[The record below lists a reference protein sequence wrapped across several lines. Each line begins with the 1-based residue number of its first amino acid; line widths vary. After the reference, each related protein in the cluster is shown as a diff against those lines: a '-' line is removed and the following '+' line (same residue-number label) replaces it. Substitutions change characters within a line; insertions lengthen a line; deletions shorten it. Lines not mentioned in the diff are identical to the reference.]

1 MIGSFRN
8 FSKSKFAG
16 VLVFIMIIPFVF
28 WGMGGM
34 FSSGNTNNIAKIN
47 NTNISTEDF
56 LNHVN
61 TLEISPDYIRNN
73 LDKNVIEEL
82 LSTLITSEILNL
94 EVESFNIALSENSL
108 SNKIRN
114 NKNFLDEDGTFQR
127 IKYEKFLLENNISA
141 PVYETRLKDSE
152 TQKNLFDYIGS
163 GTVTPKFLAKKF
175 YQEQNRKIEVEYI
188 NLNSFYVQKNQITQS
203 EIDQFLNE
211 NEDTLKVDYID
222 FEYAK
227 INPKNLVGV
236 DEYNQAFFDSIDQ
249 IEIDI
254 SNEIDFNDITK
265 KFNIKSSSITNF
277 KYSEDKNEI
286 EKKIF
291 DLRKNTFDI
300 IETANEYVLYKI
312 NKIEQRSPDT
322 KDAQTRNEILEL
334 IFQQKRFDY
343 NKDLL
348 SKIRNKNFSDADF
361 LKMHKENF
369 ETITLNSIKD
379 AEKFDT
385 NSIKL
390 LYSLPEKSF
399 ALIYENNNIYLAKI
413 KKFINVQFDNDNYKN
428 IANEQ
433 KTNTKQRL
441 LKSYDELLNDKY
453 KVTLNKK
460 TIQRVKNYFQW

>member
-94 EVESFNIALSENSL
+94 EVENFNIALSENSL
-108 SNKIRN
+108 SNKIKN

-175 YQEQNRKIEVEYI
+175 YQEQN
-188 NLNSFYVQKNQITQS
+188 QITQS

-222 FEYAK
+222 FSYAK

-254 SNEIDFNDITK
+254 SNEIDFNDIVK
-265 KFNIKSSSITNF
+265 KFNIKSTNITNF

-300 IETANEYVLYKI
+300 IETENEYVLYKI
-312 NKIEQRSPDT
+312 NKIEQKSPDT
-322 KDAQTRNEILEL
+322 EDVQTKNEILEL

-348 SKIRNKNFSDADF
+348 SKIRNKNFSDVDF
-361 LKMHKENF
+361 SKMHKENF
-369 ETITLNSIKD
+369 DTITLNSIKD

-399 ALIYENNNIYLAKI
+399 ALIYESNNIYLAKI
-413 KKFINVQFDNDNYKN
+413 KKFINVQFDNNNYRN
-428 IANEQ
+428 ISNEQ
-433 KTNTKQRL
+433 KTIRKQ
-441 LKSYDELLNDKY
+441 S
-453 KVTLNKK
+453 
-460 TIQRVKNYFQW
+460 

>member
-94 EVESFNIALSENSL
+94 EVENFNIALSENSL
-108 SNKIRN
+108 SNKIKN
-114 NKNFLDEDGTFQR
+114 NKNFLDENGKFQR

-163 GTVTPKFLAKKF
+163 GIVTPKFLAEKF
-175 YQEQNRKIEVEYI
+175 YQEQNRKIEVEYL
-188 NLNSFYVQKNQITQS
+188 NLNSFYIQKNQITQS

-222 FEYAK
+222 FSYAK

-254 SNEIDFNDITK
+254 SNEIDFNDIVK
-265 KFNIKSSSITNF
+265 KFNIKSTNITNF

-291 DLRKNTFDI
+291 DSRKNTFDI
-300 IETANEYVLYKI
+300 IETENEYVLYKI
-312 NKIEQRSPDT
+312 NKIEQKSPDT
-322 KDAQTRNEILEL
+322 KDVQTKNEILEL

-348 SKIRNKNFSDADF
+348 SKIRNKNFSDVDF
-361 LKMHKENF
+361 SKMHKENF
-369 ETITLNSIKD
+369 DTITLNSIKD

-399 ALIYENNNIYLAKI
+399 ALIYENNDIYLAKI
-413 KKFINVQFDNDNYKN
+413 KKFINVQFDNNNYRN
-428 IANEQ
+428 ISNEQ
-433 KTNTKQRL
+433 KTIRKQRL
-441 LKSYDELLNDKY
+441 LKSYDELLNNKY

-460 TIQRVKNYFQW
+460 TIQRVKNYFQ

>member
-47 NTNISTEDF
+47 DTNISTEDF
-56 LNHVN
+56 LSHVN
-61 TLEISPDYIRNN
+61 TLEISPDYIRKN

-94 EVESFNIALSENSL
+94 EVKSFNIALSENSL
-108 SNKIRN
+108 LKKIKSNKR
-114 NKNFLDEDGTFQR
+114 FLDENGIFQR
-127 IKYEKFLLENNISA
+127 VKYEKFLLENNIAA
-141 PVYETRLKDSE
+141 PVYETRLRDSV

-163 GTVTPKFLAKKF
+163 GTITPKFLAKKF
-175 YQEQNRKIEVEYI
+175 YQEQNRKIELEFI
-188 NLNSFYVQKNQITQS
+188 NLNNFYLQKDQITQS
-203 EIDQFLNE
+203 DVDQFLRQ

-222 FEYAK
+222 FSYAK

-254 SNEIDFNDITK
+254 SNEVDFTDIVQ
-265 KFNIKSSSITNF
+265 KFNIKSTNVSNF
-277 KYSEDKNEI
+277 KFSENANEI

-291 DLRKNTFDI
+291 DLRQNSFDI
-300 IETANEYVLYKI
+300 IETENEYILYKVDQI
-312 NKIEQRSPDT
+312 DQRSPDT
-322 KDAQTRNEILEL
+322 KDVETKNEILEL

-348 SKIRNKNFSDADF
+348 SKIRNNNFSDIEF
-361 LKMHKENF
+361 SKMSKENF

-379 AEKFDT
+379 VEKFDS
-385 NSIKL
+385 NSVKL

-399 ALIYENNNIYLAKI
+399 ALVYENDNIYLAKI
-413 KKFINVQFDNDNYKN
+413 RKFINVQFNSNNYKD
-428 IANEQ
+428 IIYEQ
-433 KTNTKQRL
+433 KIETKQRL
-441 LKSYDELLNDKY
+441 LKSYDVLLNDKY

-460 TIQRVKNYFQW
+460 TIQRVKNYFQ

>member
-1 MIGSFRN
+1 MR
-8 FSKSKFAG
+8 
-16 VLVFIMIIPFVF
+16 
-28 WGMGGM
+28 
-34 FSSGNTNNIAKIN
+34 
-47 NTNISTEDF
+47 
-56 LNHVN
+56 
-61 TLEISPDYIRNN
+61 
-73 LDKNVIEEL
+73 
-82 LSTLITSEILNL
+82 
-94 EVESFNIALSENSL
+94 
-108 SNKIRN
+108 
-114 NKNFLDEDGTFQR
+114 
-127 IKYEKFLLENNISA
+127 
-141 PVYETRLKDSE
+141 
-152 TQKNLFDYIGS
+152 QK
-163 GTVTPKFLAKKF
+163 
-175 YQEQNRKIEVEYI
+175 
-188 NLNSFYVQKNQITQS
+188 
-203 EIDQFLNE
+203 
-211 NEDTLKVDYID
+211 
-222 FEYAK
+222 
-227 INPKNLVGV
+227 
-236 DEYNQAFFDSIDQ
+236 
-249 IEIDI
+249 
-254 SNEIDFNDITK
+254 
-265 KFNIKSSSITNF
+265 
-277 KYSEDKNEI
+277 
-286 EKKIF
+286 KKIF

-300 IETANEYVLYKI
+300 IETENEYVLYKI

-460 TIQRVKNYFQW
+460 TIQRVKNYFQ

>member
-61 TLEISPDYIRNN
+61 TLEISPEYIRNN

-94 EVESFNIALSENSL
+94 EVKSFNIALSENSL
-108 SNKIRN
+108 SKKIKN
-114 NKNFLDEDGTFQR
+114 NKSFLDENGIFQR
-127 IKYEKFLLENNISA
+127 IKYEKFLLENNIAA
-141 PVYETRLKDSE
+141 PIYETRLRNSE

-163 GTVTPKFLAKKF
+163 GTVTPKFLAEKF
-175 YQEQNRKIEVEYI
+175 YQEQNRKIELEFI
-188 NLNSFYVQKNQITQS
+188 NLNSFYVQKDQITQS
-203 EIDQFLNE
+203 EIDQFLRE

-222 FEYAK
+222 FSYAK

-236 DEYNQAFFDSIDQ
+236 DEFNQAFFDSIDQ
-249 IEIDI
+249 IEVDI
-254 SNEIDFNDITK
+254 SNEVDFIDIVQKFDIEST
-265 KFNIKSSSITNF
+265 NISNF
-277 KYSEDKNEI
+277 KYSETAKEI

-291 DLRKNTFDI
+291 DLRQNSFDI
-300 IETANEYVLYKI
+300 FETENEFILYKI
-312 NKIEQRSPDT
+312 NQIDQRSPDT
-322 KDAQTRNEILEL
+322 KDVETKNEILEL

-348 SKIRNKNFSDADF
+348 SKIRNNNFSDIEF
-361 LKMHKENF
+361 SKMHKENF
-369 ETITLNSIKD
+369 ETITLNSVKD

-399 ALIYENNNIYLAKI
+399 ALIYESNNIYLAKI
-413 KKFINVQFDNDNYKN
+413 KKFIDVQFDIDNYKN

-460 TIQRVKNYFQW
+460 TIQRVKNYFQ

>member
-1 MIGSFRN
+1 M
-8 FSKSKFAG
+8 
-16 VLVFIMIIPFVF
+16 
-28 WGMGGM
+28 
-34 FSSGNTNNIAKIN
+34 
-47 NTNISTEDF
+47 
-56 LNHVN
+56 
-61 TLEISPDYIRNN
+61 
-73 LDKNVIEEL
+73 
-82 LSTLITSEILNL
+82 
-94 EVESFNIALSENSL
+94 ESFNIALSENSL
-108 SNKIRN
+108 SNKIKN
-114 NKNFLDEDGTFQR
+114 NKNFLDEDGKFQR

-163 GTVTPKFLAKKF
+163 GIVTPKFLAEKF
-175 YQEQNRKIEVEYI
+175 YQEQNRKIEVEYL
-188 NLNSFYVQKNQITQS
+188 NLNSFYIQKNQITQS

-222 FEYAK
+222 FSYAK
-227 INPKNLVGV
+227 INPKSLVGV

-254 SNEIDFNDITK
+254 SNEIDFNDIVK
-265 KFNIKSSSITNF
+265 KFNIKSTNITNF

-300 IETANEYVLYKI
+300 IETENEYVLYKI
-312 NKIEQRSPDT
+312 NKIQQRSPDT
-322 KDAQTRNEILEL
+322 KDLQTREEILEL

-348 SKIRNKNFSDADF
+348 SKIRNKNFSDVDF
-361 LKMHKENF
+361 SKMHKENF
-369 ETITLNSIKD
+369 DTITLNSIKD

-399 ALIYENNNIYLAKI
+399 ALIYENNDIYLAKI
-413 KKFINVQFDNDNYKN
+413 KKFINVQFDNNNYRN
-428 IANEQ
+428 ISNEQ
-433 KTNTKQRL
+433 KTIRKQRL
-441 LKSYDELLNDKY
+441 LKSYDELLNNKY

-460 TIQRVKNYFQW
+460 TIQRVKNYFQ

>member
-460 TIQRVKNYFQW
+460 TIQRVKNYFQ

>member
-94 EVESFNIALSENSL
+94 EVKNFNIALSENSL
-108 SNKIRN
+108 SNKIKN

-188 NLNSFYVQKNQITQS
+188 NLNSFYAQKNQITQS

-254 SNEIDFNDITK
+254 SNEIDFSDITK

-300 IETANEYVLYKI
+300 IETANEYILYKI

-413 KKFINVQFDNDNYKN
+413 KGFIKVQFDNDNYKN

-460 TIQRVKNYFQW
+460 TIQRVKNYFQ

>member
-61 TLEISPDYIRNN
+61 TLEISPDYIRSN

-108 SNKIRN
+108 SNKIKN
-114 NKNFLDEDGTFQR
+114 NKNFLDEDGSFKR

-141 PVYETRLKDSE
+141 PVYETRLKNSI

-163 GTVTPKFLAKKF
+163 GTVTPKFLAEKF
-175 YQEQNRKIEVEYI
+175 YQEQNRNIELEFI

-211 NEDTLKVDYID
+211 NEDTLKVDYLD
-222 FEYAK
+222 FSYAK

-236 DEYNQAFFDSIDQ
+236 DEFNQAFFDSIDQ

-254 SNEIDFNDITK
+254 SNEVDFSDIVE
-265 KFNIKSSSITNF
+265 KFNIKSTNITNF
-277 KYSEDKNEI
+277 KYAEDKNEI

-300 IETANEYVLYKI
+300 IETENEYVLYKI
-312 NKIEQRSPDT
+312 DKIEQKSPDT
-322 KDAQTRNEILEL
+322 KDLQTKNEILEL

-348 SKIRNKNFSDADF
+348 SKIKNKDFSDIDF
-361 LKMHKENF
+361 SKMHKENF
-369 ETITLNSIKD
+369 ETITLNSVKD

-399 ALIYENNNIYLAKI
+399 ALIYESNNIYLAKI
-413 KKFINVQFDNDNYKN
+413 KKFIDVQFDIDNYKN

-460 TIQRVKNYFQW
+460 TIQRVKNYFQ

>member
-61 TLEISPDYIRNN
+61 TLEISPEYIRNN

-94 EVESFNIALSENSL
+94 EVKSFNIALSENSL
-108 SNKIRN
+108 SKKIKN
-114 NKNFLDEDGTFQR
+114 NKSFLDENGIFQR
-127 IKYEKFLLENNISA
+127 VKYEKFLLENNIAA
-141 PVYETRLKDSE
+141 PIYEARLKNSE

-175 YQEQNRKIEVEYI
+175 YQEQNRKIELEFI
-188 NLNSFYVQKNQITQS
+188 NLNSFYLQKDQITQS
-203 EIDQFLNE
+203 DVDKFLKE

-222 FEYAK
+222 FSYAK

-254 SNEIDFNDITK
+254 SNEIDFNDIVQ
-265 KFNIKSSSITNF
+265 KFNIVSTNVSNF
-277 KYSEDKNEI
+277 KFSENANEI

-291 DLRKNTFDI
+291 DLRQNSFDI
-300 IETANEYVLYKI
+300 IETENEYILYRI
-312 NKIEQRSPDT
+312 NQIDQRSPDT
-322 KDAQTRNEILEL
+322 QDEETKNEILEL

-348 SKIRNKNFSDADF
+348 SKIKNKNFSDIDF
-361 LKMHKENF
+361 SKMHNENF
-369 ETITLNSIKD
+369 QTVTLNSIKD
-379 AEKFDT
+379 DEKFDS

-399 ALIYENNNIYLAKI
+399 ALIYESDNIYLAKI
-413 KKFINVQFDNDNYKN
+413 RKFINVQFNSNKYKD
-428 IANEQ
+428 IMNEQ
-433 KTNTKQRL
+433 KINTKQRL

-460 TIQRVKNYFQW
+460 TIERVKNYFQ

>member
-108 SNKIRN
+108 SNKIKN
-114 NKNFLDEDGTFQR
+114 NKNFLGEDWTFQR

-399 ALIYENNNIYLAKI
+399 ALIYESNNIYLAKI
-413 KKFINVQFDNDNYKN
+413 KKFINVQFDNDNYEN

-441 LKSYDELLNDKY
+441 LKSYDELLNEKY

-460 TIQRVKNYFQW
+460 TIQRVKNYFQ

>member
-94 EVESFNIALSENSL
+94 EVENFNIALSENSL
-108 SNKIRN
+108 SNKIKN
-114 NKNFLDEDGTFQR
+114 NKNFLDEDGKFQR

-163 GTVTPKFLAKKF
+163 GIVTPKFLAEKF
-175 YQEQNRKIEVEYI
+175 YQEQNRKIEVEYL
-188 NLNSFYVQKNQITQS
+188 NLNSFYIQKNQITQS

-222 FEYAK
+222 FSYAK

-254 SNEIDFNDITK
+254 SNEIDFNDIVK
-265 KFNIKSSSITNF
+265 KFNIKSTNITNF
-277 KYSEDKNEI
+277 KYSEDKKEI

-300 IETANEYVLYKI
+300 IETENEYVLYKI
-312 NKIEQRSPDT
+312 NKIEQKSPDT
-322 KDAQTRNEILEL
+322 KDVQTKNEILEL

-348 SKIRNKNFSDADF
+348 SKIRNKNFSDVDF
-361 LKMHKENF
+361 SKMHKENF
-369 ETITLNSIKD
+369 DTITLNSIKD

-399 ALIYENNNIYLAKI
+399 ALIYENNDIYLAKI
-413 KKFINVQFDNDNYKN
+413 KKFINVQFDNNNYRN
-428 IANEQ
+428 ISNEQ
-433 KTNTKQRL
+433 KTIKKQRL
-441 LKSYDELLNDKY
+441 LKSYDELLNNKY

-460 TIQRVKNYFQW
+460 TIQRVKNYFQ

>member
-61 TLEISPDYIRNN
+61 TLEISPEYIRNN

-94 EVESFNIALSENSL
+94 EVKSFNIALSENSL
-108 SNKIRN
+108 SKKIKN
-114 NKNFLDEDGTFQR
+114 NKSFLDENGIFQR
-127 IKYEKFLLENNISA
+127 VKYEKFLLENNIAA
-141 PVYETRLKDSE
+141 PIYEARLRNSE

-175 YQEQNRKIEVEYI
+175 YQEQNRKIELEFI
-188 NLNSFYVQKNQITQS
+188 NLNSFYVQKDQITQS
-203 EIDQFLNE
+203 DVDKFLKK

-222 FEYAK
+222 FSYAK

-254 SNEIDFNDITK
+254 SNEIDFNDIVQ
-265 KFNIKSSSITNF
+265 KFNIVSTNVSNF
-277 KYSEDKNEI
+277 KFSENANEI

-291 DLRKNTFDI
+291 DLRQNSFDI
-300 IETANEYVLYKI
+300 IETENEYILYRI
-312 NKIEQRSPDT
+312 NQIDQRSPDT
-322 KDAQTRNEILEL
+322 QDEETENEILEL

-348 SKIRNKNFSDADF
+348 SKIKNKNFSDIDF
-361 LKMHKENF
+361 SKMHNENF
-369 ETITLNSIKD
+369 QTVTLNSIKD
-379 AEKFDT
+379 DEKFDS

-399 ALIYENNNIYLAKI
+399 ALIYESDNIYLAKI
-413 KKFINVQFDNDNYKN
+413 RKFINVQFNSNKYKD
-428 IANEQ
+428 IMNEQ
-433 KTNTKQRL
+433 KNNTKQRL

-460 TIQRVKNYFQW
+460 TIERVKNYFQ

>member
-34 FSSGNTNNIAKIN
+34 FNSGNTNNIAKIN

-61 TLEISPDYIRNN
+61 TLEISPEYIRNN

-94 EVESFNIALSENSL
+94 EVKSFDIALSKNSL
-108 SNKIRN
+108 LKKIKN
-114 NKNFLDEDGTFQR
+114 NKSFLDENGIFQR
-127 IKYEKFLLENNISA
+127 VKYEKFLLENNIAA
-141 PVYETRLKDSE
+141 PIYEARLRNSE

-175 YQEQNRKIEVEYI
+175 YQEQNRKIELEFI
-188 NLNSFYVQKNQITQS
+188 NLNSFYVQKDQITQL
-203 EIDQFLNE
+203 DVDKFLRE
-211 NEDTLKVDYID
+211 NEDNLKVDYID
-222 FEYAK
+222 FSYAK

-254 SNEIDFNDITK
+254 SNEIDFNDIVQ
-265 KFNIKSSSITNF
+265 KFNIVSTNVSNF
-277 KYSEDKNEI
+277 KFSENANEI

-291 DLRKNTFDI
+291 DLRQNSFDI
-300 IETANEYVLYKI
+300 IETENEYILYRI
-312 NKIEQRSPDT
+312 NQIDQRSPDT
-322 KDAQTRNEILEL
+322 QDEETENEILEL

-348 SKIRNKNFSDADF
+348 SKIKNKNFSDIDF
-361 LKMHKENF
+361 SKMHNENF
-369 ETITLNSIKD
+369 QTVTLNSIKD
-379 AEKFDT
+379 DEKFDS

-399 ALIYENNNIYLAKI
+399 ALIYESDNIYLAKI
-413 KKFINVQFDNDNYKN
+413 RKFINVQFNSNKYKDIMN
-428 IANEQ
+428 QQ
-433 KTNTKQRL
+433 KINTKQRL

-460 TIQRVKNYFQW
+460 TIERVKNYFQ

>member
-34 FSSGNTNNIAKIN
+34 FSSGNTNNLAKIN

-94 EVESFNIALSENSL
+94 EVENFNIALSENSL
-108 SNKIRN
+108 SNKIKN
-114 NKNFLDEDGTFQR
+114 NKNFLDEDGKFQR

-163 GTVTPKFLAKKF
+163 GIVTPKFLAEKF
-175 YQEQNRKIEVEYI
+175 YQEQNRKIEVEYL
-188 NLNSFYVQKNQITQS
+188 NLNSFYIQKNQITQS

-222 FEYAK
+222 FSYAK

-254 SNEIDFNDITK
+254 SNEIDFNDIVK
-265 KFNIKSSSITNF
+265 KFNIKSTNITNF

-291 DLRKNTFDI
+291 DSRKNTFDI
-300 IETANEYVLYKI
+300 IETENEYVLYKI
-312 NKIEQRSPDT
+312 NKIEQKSPDT
-322 KDAQTRNEILEL
+322 KDVQTKNEILEL

-348 SKIRNKNFSDADF
+348 SKIRNKNFSDVDF
-361 LKMHKENF
+361 SKMHKENF
-369 ETITLNSIKD
+369 DTITLNSIKD

-399 ALIYENNNIYLAKI
+399 ALIYENNDIYLAKI
-413 KKFINVQFDNDNYKN
+413 KKFINVQFDNNNYRN
-428 IANEQ
+428 ISNEQ

-441 LKSYDELLNDKY
+441 LKSYDELLNNKY

-460 TIQRVKNYFQW
+460 TIQRVKNYFQ

>member
-61 TLEISPDYIRNN
+61 TLEISPDYIRKN

-82 LSTLITSEILNL
+82 LSTLITTEILNL
-94 EVESFNIALSENSL
+94 EIESFNIALSENSL
-108 SNKIRN
+108 LKKVKN
-114 NKNFLDEDGTFQR
+114 NKSFLDENGIFQR
-127 IKYEKFLLENNISA
+127 VKYEKFLLENNISA
-141 PVYETRLKDSE
+141 PIYENRLRNSE
-152 TQKNLFDYIGS
+152 TQKNLYDYIGS
-163 GTVTPKFLAKKF
+163 GTVTPKFLAEKF
-175 YQEQNRKIEVEYI
+175 YQEQNRKIELEFI
-188 NLNSFYVQKNQITQS
+188 NLNSFYVQKDQITQS

-211 NEDTLKVDYID
+211 NEDSLKVDYID
-222 FEYAK
+222 FSYAK

-236 DEYNQAFFDSIDQ
+236 EEYNQAFFDSIDQ

-254 SNEIDFNDITK
+254 SNEVDFNNIIQKFDIEST
-265 KFNIKSSSITNF
+265 SISNF
-277 KYSEDKNEI
+277 KYSENADEI

-291 DLRKNTFDI
+291 DLRENSFDI
-300 IETANEYVLYKI
+300 IETENEYILYKI
-312 NKIEQRSPDT
+312 NQINQRSPDIKDQET
-322 KDAQTRNEILEL
+322 KNEILEL

-348 SKIRNKNFSDADF
+348 SKIKNKNFSDIDF
-361 LKMHKENF
+361 SKMHNENF

-379 AEKFDT
+379 VDKFDP

-399 ALIYENNNIYLAKI
+399 ALIYENDNIYLAKI
-413 KKFINVQFDNDNYKN
+413 RKFISVQFNSNKYKDIMN
-428 IANEQ
+428 QQ

-460 TIQRVKNYFQW
+460 TIERVKNYFQ

>member
-1 MIGSFRN
+1 MLGSFRN
-8 FSKSKFAG
+8 FSKSKFSA
-16 VLVFIMIIPFVF
+16 VFIFIVCIPFVF
-28 WGMGGM
+28 FGMGDI

-47 NTNISTEDF
+47 DKNISTEDF
-56 LNHVN
+56 LTHVN
-61 TLEISPDYIRNN
+61 TLEISPEYIRDN

-94 EVESFNIALSENSL
+94 EVKSFNISLSENSL
-108 SNKIRN
+108 LKKIKN
-114 NKNFLDEDGTFQR
+114 NKSFLDESGIFQR
-127 IKYEKFLLENNISA
+127 VKYEKFLLENNIA
-141 PVYETRLKDSE
+141 ATIYENRLRNSE
-152 TQKNLFDYIGS
+152 TQKNLFDYIGA
-163 GTVTPKFLAKKF
+163 GTVTPKFLAEKF
-175 YQEQNRKIEVEYI
+175 YQEQNRKIELEFI
-188 NLNSFYVQKNQITQS
+188 NLNSFYVQKDQITQS
-203 EIDQFLNE
+203 KIDQFLKE

-222 FEYAK
+222 FRYAK

-254 SNEIDFNDITK
+254 SNEVDFDNIVQKFDIEST
-265 KFNIKSSSITNF
+265 SISNF
-277 KYSEDKNEI
+277 KFSENASEI

-291 DLRKNTFDI
+291 NLKENSFDI
-300 IETANEYVLYKI
+300 IETENEYILYKI
-312 NKIEQRSPDT
+312 DQINQRSPDINDDET
-322 KDAQTRNEILEL
+322 KNEILEL
-334 IFQQKRFDY
+334 IFQQERFDY

-348 SKIRNKNFSDADF
+348 SKIKNKNFSDIDF
-361 LKMHKENF
+361 TKMHNENF

-379 AEKFDT
+379 ADKFDP

-399 ALIYENNNIYLAKI
+399 ALIYESDNIYLAKI
-413 KKFINVQFDNDNYKN
+413 RKFINVQFNSNQYKN
-428 IANEQ
+428 IMNEQ

-460 TIQRVKNYFQW
+460 TIERVKNYFQ

>member
-94 EVESFNIALSENSL
+94 EVENFNIALSENSL
-108 SNKIRN
+108 SNKIKN
-114 NKNFLDEDGTFQR
+114 NKNFLDEDGTFKR

-163 GTVTPKFLAKKF
+163 GAVTPKFLAKKF

-203 EIDQFLNE
+203 EIDQFLKE
-211 NEDTLKVDYID
+211 LKLKPHARY
-222 FEYAK
+222 YAECT
-227 INPKNLVGV
+227 N
-236 DEYNQAFFDSIDQ
+236 
-249 IEIDI
+249 IEIVKRI
-254 SNEIDFNDITK
+254 L
-265 KFNIKSSSITNF
+265 TN
-277 KYSEDKNEI
+277 
-286 EKKIF
+286 
-291 DLRKNTFDI
+291 
-300 IETANEYVLYKI
+300 
-312 NKIEQRSPDT
+312 
-322 KDAQTRNEILEL
+322 
-334 IFQQKRFDY
+334 
-343 NKDLL
+343 
-348 SKIRNKNFSDADF
+348 
-361 LKMHKENF
+361 
-369 ETITLNSIKD
+369 
-379 AEKFDT
+379 
-385 NSIKL
+385 
-390 LYSLPEKSF
+390 
-399 ALIYENNNIYLAKI
+399 LIYSYS
-413 KKFINVQFDNDNYKN
+413 KK
-428 IANEQ
+428 A
-433 KTNTKQRL
+433 
-441 LKSYDELLNDKY
+441 
-453 KVTLNKK
+453 NKK
-460 TIQRVKNYFQW
+460 VKISENSSVTQ

>member
-94 EVESFNIALSENSL
+94 EVENFNIALSENSL
-108 SNKIRN
+108 SNKIKN
-114 NKNFLDEDGTFQR
+114 NKNFLDEDGKFQR

-163 GTVTPKFLAKKF
+163 GIVTPKFLAEKF
-175 YQEQNRKIEVEYI
+175 YQEQNRKIEVEYL
-188 NLNSFYVQKNQITQS
+188 NLNSFYIQKNQITQS

-222 FEYAK
+222 FSYAK

-254 SNEIDFNDITK
+254 SNEIDFNDIVK
-265 KFNIKSSSITNF
+265 KFNIKSTNITNF

-300 IETANEYVLYKI
+300 IETENEYVLYKI
-312 NKIEQRSPDT
+312 NKIEQKSPDT
-322 KDAQTRNEILEL
+322 KDVQTKNEILEL

-348 SKIRNKNFSDADF
+348 SKIRNKNFSDVDF
-361 LKMHKENF
+361 SKMHEDNF
-369 ETITLNSIKD
+369 NTITLNSIKD

-399 ALIYENNNIYLAKI
+399 ALIYENNDIYLAKI
-413 KKFINVQFDNDNYKN
+413 KKFINVQFDNNNYRN
-428 IANEQ
+428 ISNEQ
-433 KTNTKQRL
+433 KTNRKQRL
-441 LKSYDELLNDKY
+441 LKSYDELLNNKY
-453 KVTLNKK
+453 KVILNKK
-460 TIQRVKNYFQW
+460 TIQRVKNYFQ

>member
-1 MIGSFRN
+1 MLGSFRN
-8 FSKSKFAG
+8 FSKSKFSA
-16 VLVFIMIIPFVF
+16 VFIFIVCIPFVF
-28 WGMGGM
+28 FGMGDI

-47 NTNISTEDF
+47 DKNISTEDF

-61 TLEISPDYIRNN
+61 TLEISPEYIRDN

-94 EVESFNIALSENSL
+94 EVKSFNISLSENSL
-108 SNKIRN
+108 LKKIKN
-114 NKNFLDEDGTFQR
+114 NKSFLDESGTFQR
-127 IKYEKFLLENNISA
+127 VKYEKFLLENNIAASI
-141 PVYETRLKDSE
+141 YENRLRNSE
-152 TQKNLFDYIGS
+152 TQKNLFDYIGA
-163 GTVTPKFLAKKF
+163 GTVTPKFLAEKF
-175 YQEQNRKIEVEYI
+175 YQEQNRKIELEFI
-188 NLNSFYVQKNQITQS
+188 NLNSFYLQKDQITQS
-203 EIDQFLNE
+203 KIDQFLKE

-222 FEYAK
+222 FRYAK

-254 SNEIDFNDITK
+254 SNEVDFNNIVQKFDIEST
-265 KFNIKSSSITNF
+265 SISNF
-277 KYSEDKNEI
+277 KFSENASEI

-291 DLRKNTFDI
+291 NLKENSFDI
-300 IETANEYVLYKI
+300 IETENEYILYKI
-312 NKIEQRSPDT
+312 DQINQRSPDIKDDET
-322 KDAQTRNEILEL
+322 KNEILEL
-334 IFQQKRFDY
+334 IFQQERFDY

-348 SKIRNKNFSDADF
+348 SKIKNKNFSNVDF
-361 LKMHKENF
+361 SKMHNENF
-369 ETITLNSIKD
+369 EKITLNSIKD
-379 AEKFDT
+379 ADKFDP

-399 ALIYENNNIYLAKI
+399 ALIYESDNIYLAKI
-413 KKFINVQFDNDNYKN
+413 IKFINVQFNSNQYKN
-428 IANEQ
+428 IMNEQ

-460 TIQRVKNYFQW
+460 TIERVKNYFQ

>member
-94 EVESFNIALSENSL
+94 EVKSFNIALSENSL
-108 SNKIRN
+108 SNKIKN

-141 PVYETRLKDSE
+141 PVYETRLKDSI

-163 GTVTPKFLAKKF
+163 GTVTPKFLAEKF
-175 YQEQNRKIEVEYI
+175 YQEQNRKIELEFI

-211 NEDTLKVDYID
+211 NEDTLKVDYVD
-222 FEYAK
+222 FSYAK
-227 INPKNLVGV
+227 MNPKNLVGV
-236 DEYNQAFFDSIDQ
+236 DEFNQAFFDIIDQ

-254 SNEIDFNDITK
+254 SNEIDFSDIIQ
-265 KFNIKSSSITNF
+265 KFNIKSTNITNF

-300 IETANEYVLYKI
+300 IETENEYVLYKI

-322 KDAQTRNEILEL
+322 KDLQTKNEILEL

-343 NKDLL
+343 NKNLL
-348 SKIRNKNFSDADF
+348 SKIKNKNFSDIDF
-361 LKMHKENF
+361 SKMHKENF
-369 ETITLNSIKD
+369 EKITLNSVKD

-399 ALIYENNNIYLAKI
+399 ALIYESNNIYLAKI
-413 KKFINVQFDNDNYKN
+413 KKFINVQFDNDNYEN

-441 LKSYDELLNDKY
+441 LKSYDELLNEKY

-460 TIQRVKNYFQW
+460 TIQRVKNYFQ

>member
-73 LDKNVIEEL
+73 LDENVIEEL

-108 SNKIRN
+108 SNKIKK

-211 NEDTLKVDYID
+211 NEDSLKVDYID

-254 SNEIDFNDITK
+254 SNEIDFNDIAK
-265 KFNIKSSSITNF
+265 KFNIKSSSVTNF

-379 AEKFDT
+379 SEKFDT

-413 KKFINVQFDNDNYKN
+413 KKFMNVHFDNDNYKN

-460 TIQRVKNYFQW
+460 TIQRVKNYFQ

>member
-61 TLEISPDYIRNN
+61 TLEISPEYIRKN

-108 SNKIRN
+108 SKKIKN
-114 NKNFLDEDGTFQR
+114 NKSFLDENGIFQR
-127 IKYEKFLLENNISA
+127 VKYEKFLLENNISA
-141 PVYETRLKDSE
+141 PIYETRLRNSE
-152 TQKNLFDYIGS
+152 TQKNLYDYIGS
-163 GTVTPKFLAKKF
+163 GTVIPKFLAEKF
-175 YQEQNRKIEVEYI
+175 YQEQNRKIELEFI
-188 NLNSFYVQKNQITQS
+188 NLNSFYVQKEQIAQS
-203 EIDQFLNE
+203 DIDQFLRE

-222 FEYAK
+222 FRYAK

-236 DEYNQAFFDSIDQ
+236 DEYNQAFFDNIDQ

-254 SNEIDFNDITK
+254 SNEVDFNDIVK
-265 KFNIKSSSITNF
+265 KFDIESTDILNF
-277 KYSEDKNEI
+277 KYSENASEI

-291 DLRKNTFDI
+291 DLRQNSFDI
-300 IETANEYVLYKI
+300 IETENEYILYKI
-312 NKIEQRSPDT
+312 DKINQRSPDIKDEET
-322 KDAQTRNEILEL
+322 KNEILEL

-348 SKIRNKNFSDADF
+348 SKIKNKNFSDIDF
-361 LKMHKENF
+361 SKMHNENF

-379 AEKFDT
+379 VEKFDP
-385 NSIKL
+385 NSIRL

-399 ALIYENNNIYLAKI
+399 ALIYESNNIYLAKI
-413 KKFINVQFDNDNYKN
+413 RKFVNVQFNSNKYKD
-428 IANEQ
+428 IINEQ
-433 KTNTKQRL
+433 KTDTKQRL

-453 KVTLNKK
+453 EVTLNKK
-460 TIQRVKNYFQW
+460 TIERVKNYFQ

>member
-47 NTNISTEDF
+47 DTNISTEDF
-56 LNHVN
+56 LSHVN
-61 TLEISPDYIRNN
+61 TLEISPDYIRKN

-94 EVESFNIALSENSL
+94 EVKSFNIALSENSL
-108 SNKIRN
+108 LKKIKSNKR
-114 NKNFLDEDGTFQR
+114 FLDENGIFQR
-127 IKYEKFLLENNISA
+127 VKYEKFLLENNIAA
-141 PVYETRLKDSE
+141 PVYETRLRDSV

-163 GTVTPKFLAKKF
+163 GTITPKFLAKKF
-175 YQEQNRKIEVEYI
+175 YQEQNRKIELEFI
-188 NLNSFYVQKNQITQS
+188 NLNNFYLQKDQITQS
-203 EIDQFLNE
+203 DVDQFLRQ
-211 NEDTLKVDYID
+211 NEDSLKVDYID
-222 FEYAK
+222 FSYAK

-254 SNEIDFNDITK
+254 SNEVDFTDIVQ
-265 KFNIKSSSITNF
+265 KFNIKSTNVSNF
-277 KYSEDKNEI
+277 KFSENANEI

-291 DLRKNTFDI
+291 DLRQNSFDI
-300 IETANEYVLYKI
+300 IETENEYILYKI
-312 NKIEQRSPDT
+312 DQIDQRSPDT
-322 KDAQTRNEILEL
+322 KDVETKNEILEL

-348 SKIRNKNFSDADF
+348 SKIRNNNFSDIEF
-361 LKMHKENF
+361 SKMHNENF

-379 AEKFDT
+379 AEKFDS

-399 ALIYENNNIYLAKI
+399 ALIYKSDNIYLAKI
-413 KKFINVQFDNDNYKN
+413 RKFINIQFNSNEYKN
-428 IANEQ
+428 IMDEQ

-460 TIQRVKNYFQW
+460 TIERVKNYFQ

>member
-34 FSSGNTNNIAKIN
+34 FSSGNTNNIVKIN
-47 NTNISTEDF
+47 NHNISTEDF

-108 SNKIRN
+108 SKKIKK
-114 NKNFLDEDGTFQR
+114 NKNFLDENGVFQR

-152 TQKNLFDYIGS
+152 TQKNLYDYIGS
-163 GTVTPKFLAKKF
+163 GIVTPKFLAEKF
-175 YQEQNRKIEVEYI
+175 YQEQNRKIELEFI
-188 NLNSFYVQKNQITQS
+188 NLDSFYVRKKQITQS

-211 NEDTLKVDYID
+211 NEDSLKVDYID
-222 FEYAK
+222 FSYAK

-254 SNEIDFNDITK
+254 SNEIDFSDIAK
-265 KFNIKSSSITNF
+265 KFNIKTTSITNF

-322 KDAQTRNEILEL
+322 KDAQTRSEILEL

-361 LKMHKENF
+361 SKMHKENF

-379 AEKFDT
+379 TEKFDT

-413 KKFINVQFDNDNYKN
+413 KSFINVQFDNDNYKN

-460 TIQRVKNYFQW
+460 TIQRVKNYFQ

>member
-1 MIGSFRN
+1 
-8 FSKSKFAG
+8 
-16 VLVFIMIIPFVF
+16 MIIPFVF

-61 TLEISPDYIRNN
+61 TLEISPDYIRSN

-108 SNKIRN
+108 SNKIKN
-114 NKNFLDEDGTFQR
+114 NKNFLDEDGSFKR

-141 PVYETRLKDSE
+141 PVYETRLKNSI

-163 GTVTPKFLAKKF
+163 GTVTPKFLAEKF
-175 YQEQNRKIEVEYI
+175 YQEQNRNIELEFI

-211 NEDTLKVDYID
+211 NEDTLKVDYLD
-222 FEYAK
+222 FSYAK

-236 DEYNQAFFDSIDQ
+236 DEFNQAFFDSIDQ

-254 SNEIDFNDITK
+254 SNEVDFSDIVE
-265 KFNIKSSSITNF
+265 KFNIKSTNITNF
-277 KYSEDKNEI
+277 KYAEDKNEI

-300 IETANEYVLYKI
+300 IETENEYVLYKI
-312 NKIEQRSPDT
+312 DKIEQKSPDT
-322 KDAQTRNEILEL
+322 KDLQTKNEILEL

-348 SKIRNKNFSDADF
+348 SKIKNKDFSDIDF
-361 LKMHKENF
+361 SKMHKENF
-369 ETITLNSIKD
+369 ETITLNSVKD

-399 ALIYENNNIYLAKI
+399 ALIYESNNIYLAKI
-413 KKFINVQFDNDNYKN
+413 KKFIDVQFDIDNYKN

-460 TIQRVKNYFQW
+460 TIQRVKNYFQ